1 MSGSNKKINEKGE
14 GMGERSLGRR
24 KEMRGWRQEKQI
36 WNKGKKK
43 GWKKKGDKYFPTD
56 YIC

>member
-1 MSGSNKKINEKGE
+1 MSGSNKKINEK
-14 GMGERSLGRR
+14 GERSLGRR

-43 GWKKKGDKYFPTD
+43 GGRKGDKYFPTD